1 MDKRVWEL
9 CQHRIEQA
17 FESFGAAEIMVERNM
32 AREAVSCAHH
42 AVFYALR
49 AILAAEGKGF
59 GRHRDAIVY
68 FNRTYVA
75 GGKFPRELGRMLLEL
90 QQTKE
95 KLDYDDLSTVSAE
108 KAGRQVKAAEKVI
121 TEIVHYLG

>member
-1 MDKRVWEL
+1 
-9 CQHRIEQA
+9 
-17 FESFGAAEIMVERNM
+17 
-32 AREAVSCAHH
+32 
-42 AVFYALR
+42 
-49 AILAAEGKGF
+49 
-59 GRHRDAIVY
+59 
-68 FNRTYVA
+68 
-75 GGKFPRELGRMLLEL
+75 MLLEL